1 MVFPE
6 RLREGDTV
14 GLAAPAFPVKEEERD
29 GCVKLLEGMG
39 YRAAEDIIQMID
51 KGKPGDLFISVI
63 SGGSSA
69 LLTCPKE
76 GITLQ
81 ETQSPD

>member
-39 YRAAEDIIQMID
+39 PDQTPAPSR
-51 KGKPGDLFISVI
+51 SVP
-63 SGGSSA
+63 A
-69 LLTCPKE
+69 
-76 GITLQ
+76 
-81 ETQSPD
+81 

>member
-29 GCVKLLEGMG
+29 GCVKLLEAWGTG
-39 YRAAEDIIQMID
+39 
-51 KGKPGDLFISVI
+51 
-63 SGGSSA
+63 
-69 LLTCPKE
+69 
-76 GITLQ
+76 
-81 ETQSPD
+81 